1 MPLHAAKTSTQ
12 APIIPLLQTAKGN
25 MGLYIKKQLREQGR
39 SAPAKSRTRF
49 FGQRQGESLPLCCH
63 TGRKREETRFCRKNK
78 DLQMMGIKKLFDGRL
93 HHPVLDYEMMHLL
106 HLAAFVLSIM
116 MLSMLIIQTS
126 VLTTHLHNHTDTL
139 IMMMMKHH
147 RREKHT
153 HRGNPNGE
161 YV

>member
-1 MPLHAAKTSTQ
+1 MALIYQQLADALHYLGIGDKVVH
-12 APIIPLLQTAKGN
+12 LMHTAV
-25 MGLYIKKQLREQGR
+25 
-39 SAPAKSRTRF
+39 ATV
-49 FGQRQGESLPLCCH
+49 
-63 TGRKREETRFCRKNK
+63 
-78 DLQMMGIKKLFDGRL
+78 GIRIL
-93 HHPVLDYEMMHLL
+93 V
-106 HLAAFVLSIM
+106 M

-153 HRGNPNGE
+153 NRGNPNGE